1 MKLKKIVMS
10 VTKDDIFNL
19 LRLQDKIEII
29 DIIINEGIEVF
40 GEYEFFNMKI
50 KFQLKG
56 EFSKIEDNNIYVII
70 NNFKILKIDILNSIS
85 KKVFNYVLKAFTDI
99 EGIEFEGNYLK
110 VSISKLIGKYY
121 STETIINLNR
131 VEVKDIKIIN
141 GEIEVTFGGIEIDT
155 TKFEK
160 ESDEEQVEFI
170 EAKIMDET
178 TEEIA
183 LTLAEIEEYKD
194 EFDENTFF
202 DKIKNYGKTAGVS
215 VIYGA
220 LILYYTYKD
229 TNVPLKAKIISLG
242 ALGYF
247 ILPTDLIP
255 DIMILTG
262 FSDDLL
268 ALITAIKSITDYIN
282 DDIKLKAKNRLTEWF
297 ENIDENELEKINLYT

>member
-1 MKLKKIVMS
+1 MS

-131 VEVKDIKIIN
+131 VEVKDIEIIN

>member
-1 MKLKKIVMS
+1 MS

-110 VSISKLIGKYY
+110 ISISKLIGKYY

>member
-1 MKLKKIVMS
+1 MS

>member
-131 VEVKDIKIIN
+131 VEVKDIEIIN